1 MPSDKRYLTDTSK
14 LRTPPRSQ
22 ADEISDNEK
31 YLLSAECSDHDKDKI
46 KLPEIIHDTPR
57 NPFIGSDIKK
67 NSPIITEHDLALV
80 LSIKPRNILPLL
92 LAESNKKAH
101 NDKDEH
107 TINISIANTTN
118 TTETKGDPD
127 NSSTKPTKKP
137 ETKGD
142 SDNSSTKPTKKP
154 ETKGDSDNSST
165 KPTKKSGQTRKKCV
179 TDYGKGTKRNYSKPI
194 AIRKSKRVKR

>member
-1 MPSDKRYLTDTSK
+1 YLTDASK

-46 KLPEIIHDTPR
+46 KLPEIIQDTPR
-57 NPFIGSDIKK
+57 NPFIGTDINK
-67 NSPIITEHDLALV
+67 NSPIVTEHDLALV
-80 LSIKPRNILPLL
+80 FRSIKPRNILPLL

-101 NDKDEH
+101 NDKDEP

-118 TTETKGDPD
+118 TT
-127 NSSTKPTKKP
+127 STT
-137 ETKGD
+137 
-142 SDNSSTKPTKKP
+142 

-165 KPTKKSGQTRKKCV
+165 KPTKKSDQSRKKCV

-194 AIRKSKRVKR
+194 AIRKSKR

>member
-1 MPSDKRYLTDTSK
+1 MPSDKRYLPDTSK
-14 LRTPPRSQ
+14 LRTPPGSQ

-80 LSIKPRNILPLL
+80 FRGRRYAIPPQFYEYDDDDDEEFQIRSIKPRNILPLL

-101 NDKDEH
+101 NDKDEP

-118 TTETKGDPD
+118 TTETKGDP
-127 NSSTKPTKKP
+127 
-137 ETKGD
+137 
-142 SDNSSTKPTKKP
+142 
-154 ETKGDSDNSST
+154 DNSST

>member
-1 MPSDKRYLTDTSK
+1 MPSDKRYLTDASK

-46 KLPEIIHDTPR
+46 KLPEIIQDTPR
-57 NPFIGSDIKK
+57 NPFIGTDINK
-67 NSPIITEHDLALV
+67 NSPIVTEHDLALV
-80 LSIKPRNILPLL
+80 FRGRRYAIPPQFYDYDDDDDEEFQMSIKPRNILPLL

-101 NDKDEH
+101 NDKDEP

-118 TTETKGDPD
+118 TT
-127 NSSTKPTKKP
+127 STT
-137 ETKGD
+137 
-142 SDNSSTKPTKKP
+142 

-165 KPTKKSGQTRKKCV
+165 KPTKKSDQSRKKCV